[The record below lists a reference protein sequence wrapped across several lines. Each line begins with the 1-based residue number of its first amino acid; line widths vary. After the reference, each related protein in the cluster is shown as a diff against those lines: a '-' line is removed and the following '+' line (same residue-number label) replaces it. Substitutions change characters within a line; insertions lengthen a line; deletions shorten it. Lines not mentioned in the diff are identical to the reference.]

1 MSFFKRSQQSDVLE
15 ADDHDANVD
24 PELRLRTVRTAA
36 STIAESIRSEQ
47 RAERRKSLRQ
57 KRSRFFRTKSVE
69 KKGKAQV
76 EDKPPPDAKP
86 STTIPGVRRNI
97 YVNTPLTA
105 SEVDNH
111 GEPLVR
117 YVRNKVRT
125 SSTCFQDL
133 LLHAGYSRTCRVHH
147 HHFPTQESLR
157 AIQEVS
163 SVGPVLSPIL
173 KLSVRGQLL

>member
-1 MSFFKRSQQSDVLE
+1 MSFFKRSQHSDVLE

-36 STIAESIRSEQ
+36 STLAESIRSEQ

-57 KRSRFFRTKSVE
+57 KKSRFFRNKSVE
-69 KKGKAQV
+69 KKRASPA

-86 STTIPGVRRNI
+86 STEIPGVRRNI
-97 YVNTPLTA
+97 YVNTPLMA

-111 GEPLVR
+111 GEPLAR

-125 SSTCFQDL
+125 TSACFQPFL
-133 LLHAGYSRTCRVHH
+133 LASGIHGRSEYT
-147 HHFPTQESLR
+147 
-157 AIQEVS
+157 
-163 SVGPVLSPIL
+163 IL
-173 KLSVRGQLL
+173 TFLPKNLYEQFKR